1 MPISPKILLLD
12 DETDV
17 LERYRGALSGLRS
30 RPVVET
36 CTSGAKAMSLLE
48 SENFSLLVTDLHMP
62 GMDGLQVATIVRRKF
77 PQLRLVVMTNGID
90 SSLRSRA
97 YSLGVDLV
105 WEKPGTKEELGLF
118 QSCVESLLDEIQP
131 GGFQGVQTKSLVD
144 LVQLE
149 CLSRSSSL
157 LRLTNGDEEGFI
169 WIHHGEVMDA
179 ELGSLEGEAAFN
191 RILRWANGSFEIL
204 PAQPDRARRI
214 EQSWQGLLLN
224 TAQEIDEMRGAA
236 AVAAVEDEFDTA
248 LWHALSSAE
257 GVEFVMSGQKASGI
271 PASRRTA
278 PKTPEVEAK
287 GDDAVLAWAQKTWS
301 AIEKVGQDAGLG
313 PLCHVEGIGRQ
324 RHVGISAV
332 DETIVCMGFNR
343 KLSAEQV
350 RATTSK
356 IHQPA

>member
-12 DETDV
+12 DETDL
-17 LERYRGALSGLRS
+17 LERYRGALSGLRA
-30 RPVVET
+30 RPVVQT

-48 SENFSLLVTDLHMP
+48 SENFSLLVTDLDMP

-77 PQLRLVVMTNGID
+77 PKLRLVVMTTGID
-90 SSLRSRA
+90 PTLRSRA
-97 YSLGVDLV
+97 YSMGVDLV
-105 WEKPGTKEELGLF
+105 WEKPGNKEELGLF
-118 QSCVESLLDEIQP
+118 QSCVESLLDELQP

-157 LRLTNGDEEGFI
+157 LRLTNGPEEGFI
-169 WIHHGEVMDA
+169 WINLGEVIDA
-179 ELGSLEGEAAFN
+179 ELGPLEGEPAFN
-191 RILRWANGSFEIL
+191 RILRWTNGSFEIL
-204 PAQPDRARRI
+204 PAEPERARRI
-214 EQSWQGLLLN
+214 DQSWQGLLLN
-224 TAQEIDEMRGAA
+224 TAQEIDESRGAA
-236 AVAAVEDEFDTA
+236 AFAAVEDEFDTA

-257 GVEFVMSGQKASGI
+257 GVEFVKSGRKG
-271 PASRRTA
+271 PGTA
-278 PKTPEVEAK
+278 TGKGPVSAVSVSESK
-287 GDDAVLAWAQKTWS
+287 GDDAVLAWAQKTWG

-313 PLCHVEGIGRQ
+313 PLCHAEGIGHQ

-332 DETIVCMGFNR
+332 DETLVCLGFNR

-350 RATTSK
+350 RATTRK